1 MEVNQSGQIDQSPS
15 AVGMT
20 IAQSL
25 PERSSKLREIAE
37 KGDSPDRERARYV
50 LASDYI
56 QTNQGKP
63 ALELLVGLEKDYPVL
78 APYILLKQAQAQDM
92 LGEKGLA
99 SDLRQRVLRD
109 YPQSPAA
116 VKAMYLI
123 GQPKLQERAI
133 AEFPSHPLTW
143 EIIRNRLR
151 ENSNQPKLQLILAK
165 YATNEPGTVGFL
177 DNLVQLQQSL
187 LTPADWEVIGAAYW
201 DNNEFIKAS
210 SAVVLT
216 HGAVATSTG
225 GSVSVSAGQMHWSA
239 KSSEITA
246 GGGVR
251 VVRKP
256 FGQSSAASAR
266 FSLNLD
272 RVALEGGTV
281 SRVML

>member
-1 MEVNQSGQIDQSPS
+1 MLKKLQNKQVYLITGAGIGAFLLGVGFSFPQAQKTLGKWFDPSQMEVTQSGQIDQSPS

-109 YPQSPAA
+109 YPKKSCSGESHVSHWTTQTTGTSDRRISLP
-116 VKAMYLI
+116 
-123 GQPKLQERAI
+123 
-133 AEFPSHPLTW
+133 PSHLGNYP
-143 EIIRNRLR
+143 
-151 ENSNQPKLQLILAK
+151 
-165 YATNEPGTVGFL
+165 
-177 DNLVQLQQSL
+177 
-187 LTPADWEVIGAAYW
+187 
-201 DNNEFIKAS
+201 
-210 SAVVLT
+210 
-216 HGAVATSTG
+216 
-225 GSVSVSAGQMHWSA
+225 
-239 KSSEITA
+239 
-246 GGGVR
+246 
-251 VVRKP
+251 
-256 FGQSSAASAR
+256 QSSARKLQS
-266 FSLNLD
+266 
-272 RVALEGGTV
+272 T
-281 SRVML
+281 

>member
-1 MEVNQSGQIDQSPS
+1 MLKKLQNKQVYLITGAGLGAFLLGVGFSFPQAQKTLGKWFDLSQMEVNQSTQIDQSPS

-63 ALELLVGLEKDYPVL
+63 ALELLVGLEKNYPVL

-109 YPQSPAA
+109 YPKSPAA

-151 ENSNQPKLQLILAK
+151 ENSNQPKL
-165 YATNEPGTVGFL
+165 
-177 DNLVQLQQSL
+177 
-187 LTPADWEVIGAAYW
+187 
-201 DNNEFIKAS
+201 
-210 SAVVLT
+210 
-216 HGAVATSTG
+216 
-225 GSVSVSAGQMHWSA
+225 
-239 KSSEITA
+239 
-246 GGGVR
+246 
-251 VVRKP
+251 
-256 FGQSSAASAR
+256 
-266 FSLNLD
+266 
-272 RVALEGGTV
+272 
-281 SRVML
+281 